1 MGEVHLG
8 GWLYLVDEIAD
19 AIERLADALL
29 TLCNA
34 LPCRSLALAPP
45 ANVPRDNGDS
55 F

>member
-1 MGEVHLG
+1 MHLG

-29 TLCNA
+29 ALCHA

-45 ANVPRDNGDS
+45 ANMPRENGES